1 MAARAWESVK
11 KWRCFPIATAFIFRE
26 GKQHM
31 ADTVHFEI
39 KLLRSEAFRGLSKWG
54 MLVYLDFLRIRKMI
68 KVRDQWIIENNGQ
81 LVFPYS
87 TAERKGIKRRE
98 FRIALNELISRGFL
112 DIAEYGSGG
121 VKGAVTK
128 YRLDERWQRY
138 GKADFQPAKN
148 PMRKDSRSGRG
159 WQVYNQKKQSSVT
172 KMTPERLTEMSPE
185 ELEIYMD
192 QLAIMTIERP
202 VIQA

>member
-1 MAARAWESVK
+1 MS
-11 KWRCFPIATAFIFRE
+11 
-26 GKQHM
+26 
-31 ADTVHFEI
+31 DTIHLDV

-54 MLVYLDFLRIRKMI
+54 FLVYLDFLRMRKMV
-68 KVRDQWIIENNGQ
+68 KVRDQWIIENNGE
-81 LVFPYS
+81 LVYPYA
-87 TAERKGIKRRE
+87 TAEHKRINRRE
-98 FRIALNELISRGFL
+98 FRAALNDLINRGFL

-121 VKGAVTK
+121 VKGSVSK

-138 GKADFQPAKN
+138 GKPDFQPAKN

-172 KMTPERLTEMSPE
+172 KMTPERLTKMTPE

-202 VIQA
+202 VT